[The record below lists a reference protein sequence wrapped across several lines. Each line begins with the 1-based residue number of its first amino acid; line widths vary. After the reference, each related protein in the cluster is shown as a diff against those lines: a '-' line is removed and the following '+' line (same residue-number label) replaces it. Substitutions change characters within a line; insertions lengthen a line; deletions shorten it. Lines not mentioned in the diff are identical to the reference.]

1 MKLNEI
7 AGIVSQEHLKN
18 ISLNSDGETIDL
30 IGSKYEVTFGT
41 TASVTETLWN

>member
-30 IGSKYEVTFGT
+30 IGSGKYEVTFGT
-41 TASVTETLWN
+41 TASVTETL